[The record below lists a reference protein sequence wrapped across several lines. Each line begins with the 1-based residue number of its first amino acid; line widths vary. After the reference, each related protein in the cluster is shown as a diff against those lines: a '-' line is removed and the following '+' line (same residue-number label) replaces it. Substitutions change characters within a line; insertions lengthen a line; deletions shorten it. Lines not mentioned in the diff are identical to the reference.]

1 MLNIKE
7 IYDNNKSFREYCN
20 KAIERGEAPSLE
32 ALLTHKMIHHVAQY
46 YMEREGYDNKIH

>member
-1 MLNIKE
+1 MKIKE

-32 ALLTHKMIHHVAQY
+32 ALLTHRMIHHVAQY
-46 YMEREGYDNKIH
+46 YLEREGYDNKIH